1 MDDPT
6 ASHLGQKRP
15 RAEDEEPF
23 TDTIIRE
30 TDRALSAYEY
40 GDRDENEEITPQSS
54 EKHLGGLQK
63 LAKSSQH
70 AAGIVRR
77 RLRLYISGMQQ
88 RTGELSARIKSAPGS
103 VERNETKQN
112 ARRDFVSQRLTH
124 LLLSD
129 LFPPP
134 ANLHLLPAKARHAIL
149 LHLIDRELREHEQH
163 CSSHEDCG
171 LSVARGGSRTIRD
184 PLHGHCI
191 ERLYDVALTNHDSA
205 QLVRERI
212 DWYIAQTD
220 QTINAVNSQLQENWN
235 MGLSQGD
242 VAMVNRATK
251 VNQLTMARNY
261 VARLSIPGRRIPD
274 PEPARH
280 PELPLENW
288 LVILEPLIERALR
301 DHERVFVHG
310 PCMQR
315 SQLLTTHLHLR
326 NLFAIA
332 CMSRDIRNIVRRKIL
347 KWMEEVDER
356 DERERFA
363 MERGQRPGSAVRLS
377 EGTLWRM
384 RRRARG
390 CVARLALPEL
400 PPMGELAVEERAERE
415 RQREAGGQR

>member
-1 MDDPT
+1 MDEPT
-6 ASHLGQKRP
+6 ASRLGQKRP

-23 TDTIIRE
+23 TNTIIRE

-40 GDRDENEEITPQSS
+40 GDRDENEEMTPQSS

-70 AAGIVRR
+70 AAGI
-77 RLRLYISGMQQ
+77 
-88 RTGELSARIKSAPGS
+88 
-103 VERNETKQN
+103 
-112 ARRDFVSQRLTH
+112 
-124 LLLSD
+124 
-129 LFPPP
+129 
-134 ANLHLLPAKARHAIL
+134 
-149 LHLIDRELREHEQH
+149 
-163 CSSHEDCG
+163 
-171 LSVARGGSRTIRD
+171 
-184 PLHGHCI
+184 
-191 ERLYDVALTNHDSA
+191 
-205 QLVRERI
+205 LVRERI
-212 DWYIAQTD
+212 DRYIAQTD
-220 QTINAVNSQLQENWN
+220 QTINAVNSQLHENWN

-251 VNQLTMARNY
+251 LNKLTMARNC
-261 VARLSIPGRRIPD
+261 VARLSIPERRIPD

-315 SQLLTTHLHLR
+315 SRLLTTHLHLR

-347 KWMEEVDER
+347 KWMKEVDER

-384 RRRARG
+384 RRRAGG